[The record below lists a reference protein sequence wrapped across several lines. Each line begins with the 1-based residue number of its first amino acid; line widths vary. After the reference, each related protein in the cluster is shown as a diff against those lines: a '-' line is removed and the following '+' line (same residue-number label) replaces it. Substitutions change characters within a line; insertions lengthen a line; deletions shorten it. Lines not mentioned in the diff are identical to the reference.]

1 MEKCVVFIGIK
12 HCGKSTQGKLLAQKL
27 QCEFKD
33 SDELLSAE
41 YMIQYAASREEAAP
55 RAIML
60 RHGEDFFRRF
70 EADVIRKI
78 LNSSVDNACVLALG
92 GGVPDNP
99 FLCSAELKKLGVLVY
114 LDVAPRLAFERI
126 AAGGI
131 PPFLAG
137 EDPRGKFMNLFEKRT
152 PRFREIADITV
163 KVPAEP
169 VAEDLCGVIY
179 KELVDKCLI

>member
-1 MEKCVVFIGIK
+1 M
-12 HCGKSTQGKLLAQKL
+12 
-27 QCEFKD
+27 
-33 SDELLSAE
+33 
-41 YMIQYAASREEAAP
+41 
-55 RAIML
+55 
-60 RHGEDFFRRF
+60 
-70 EADVIRKI
+70 
-78 LNSSVDNACVLALG
+78 
-92 GGVPDNP
+92 
-99 FLCSAELKKLGVLVY
+99 LVY

-137 EDPRGKFMNLFEKRT
+137 EDPRGKFMDLFEKRT